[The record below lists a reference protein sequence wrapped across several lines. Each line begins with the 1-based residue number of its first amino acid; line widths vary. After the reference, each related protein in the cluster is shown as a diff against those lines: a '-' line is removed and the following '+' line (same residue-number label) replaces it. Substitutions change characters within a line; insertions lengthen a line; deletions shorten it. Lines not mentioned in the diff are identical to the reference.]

1 MEQAGIGREM
11 NVPDTSEV
19 PGTNLQL
26 DIADDVLY
34 DVFMSRYPL
43 SLPIQ
48 LKKEAEE
55 WAGRQGISLNQ
66 FILWAVAE
74 KLGALRS
81 QVDDPDFPHITYRRG
96 ASRRPHPVLSGTGI
110 RVQAIVT
117 AADKWGL
124 SPLEIADQYGLSET
138 QVREA
143 QAFYTAH
150 RSEIDADIQ
159 SESALEPKGG

>member
-1 MEQAGIGREM
+1 MAY
-11 NVPDTSEV
+11 
-19 PGTNLQL
+19 
-26 DIADDVLY
+26 DI
-34 DVFMSRYPL
+34 FMSRYAL

-55 WAGRQGISLNQ
+55 WAQRQGISLNQ

-81 QVDDPDFPHITYRRG
+81 QVDDPDFPRITYRRG
-96 ASRRPHPVLSGTGI
+96 ASRRPTPVLSGTGI
-110 RVQAIVT
+110 RVQTIVT

>member
-1 MEQAGIGREM
+1 M
-11 NVPDTSEV
+11 
-19 PGTNLQL
+19 
-26 DIADDVLY
+26 LY
-34 DVFMSRYPL
+34 DVGMSRYAL

-48 LKKEAEE
+48 LKKEAEQ
-55 WAGRQGISLNQ
+55 WARQQGISLNQ
-66 FILWAVAE
+66 FILWALAE

-81 QVDDPDFPHITYRRG
+81 QVDDPDFPRITYRPG
-96 ASRRPHPVLSGTGI
+96 AARRPTPVLSGTGI

-117 AADKWGL
+117 ATDQWGL
-124 SPLEIADQYGLSET
+124 SPAEIAGQFGLSES

>member
-1 MEQAGIGREM
+1 
-11 NVPDTSEV
+11 
-19 PGTNLQL
+19 
-26 DIADDVLY
+26 
-34 DVFMSRYPL
+34 MSRYAL

-55 WAGRQGISLNQ
+55 WAKQQGISLNQ

-81 QVDDPDFPHITYRRG
+81 QVDDPDFPRITYRRG
-96 ASRRPHPVLSGTGI
+96 ASRRPTPVLSGTGI

-117 AADKWGL
+117 AADQWGM
-124 SPLEIADQYGLSET
+124 SPTEIAEQYGLSET

-150 RSEIDADIQ
+150 RGEIDADIQ
-159 SESALEPKGG
+159 SEARLEPKGG

>member
-1 MEQAGIGREM
+1 MA
-11 NVPDTSEV
+11 
-19 PGTNLQL
+19 
-26 DIADDVLY
+26 Y
-34 DVFMSRYPL
+34 DVIMSRYAL
-43 SLPIQ
+43 SLPVQ

-55 WAGRQGISLNQ
+55 WAKQQGISLNQ

-81 QVDDPDFPHITYRRG
+81 QVDDPDFPRITYRRG
-96 ASRRPHPVLSGTGI
+96 ATRRPTPVLSGTGI

-124 SPLEIADQYGLSET
+124 SPAEIADQYGLSET

-143 QAFYTAH
+143 QAFYNAH
-150 RSEIDADIQ
+150 RSEIDADFK
-159 SESALEPKGG
+159 SETALEPKGD

>member
-1 MEQAGIGREM
+1 M
-11 NVPDTSEV
+11 
-19 PGTNLQL
+19 
-26 DIADDVLY
+26 LY
-34 DVFMSRYPL
+34 DVFMSRYAL

-55 WAGRQGISLNQ
+55 WATRQGVSLNQ

-81 QVDDPDFPHITYRRG
+81 QVDDPDFPRITYRRG
-96 ASRRPHPVLSGTGI
+96 ASRRPTPVLSGTGI
-110 RVQAIVT
+110 RVQAIIT
-117 AADKWGL
+117 AANQWGL
-124 SPLEIADQYGLSET
+124 SQAEIAEQYGISET

-143 QAFYTAH
+143 QAFYDAH
-150 RSEIDADIQ
+150 RSEIDADLQ

>member
-1 MEQAGIGREM
+1 MAY
-11 NVPDTSEV
+11 
-19 PGTNLQL
+19 
-26 DIADDVLY
+26 DI
-34 DVFMSRYPL
+34 FMSRYAL

-55 WAGRQGISLNQ
+55 WAQRQGISLNQ

-81 QVDDPDFPHITYRRG
+81 QVDDPDFPRITYRRG
-96 ASRRPHPVLSGTGI
+96 ASRRPTPVLSGTGI
-110 RVQAIVT
+110 RVQTIVT

-150 RSEIDADIQ
+150 RSEIEADIQ

>member
-1 MEQAGIGREM
+1 
-11 NVPDTSEV
+11 
-19 PGTNLQL
+19 
-26 DIADDVLY
+26 
-34 DVFMSRYPL
+34 MSRYAL

-55 WAGRQGISLNQ
+55 WAQRQGISLNQ

-81 QVDDPDFPHITYRRG
+81 QVDDPDFPRITYRRG
-96 ASRRPHPVLSGTGI
+96 TARRPTPVLRGTGI
-110 RVQAIVT
+110 RVQTIVT

-124 SPLEIADQYGLSET
+124 SPTEIADQYGLSDT
-138 QVREA
+138 QIREA
-143 QAFYTAH
+143 QAFYAAH

-159 SESALEPKGG
+159 SESNLEQKVG

>member
-1 MEQAGIGREM
+1 M
-11 NVPDTSEV
+11 
-19 PGTNLQL
+19 
-26 DIADDVLY
+26 LY
-34 DVFMSRYPL
+34 DIFMPRYAL

-48 LKKEAEE
+48 LKKEAEQ
-55 WAGRQGISLNQ
+55 WAQRQGISLNQ

-96 ASRRPHPVLSGTGI
+96 TSRRPSPILSGTGI

-117 AADKWGL
+117 AADTWGL
-124 SPLEIADQYGLSET
+124 SPVEIADQFGLSET

-143 QAFYTAH
+143 QAFYVAH

-159 SESALEPKGG
+159 SETTLEPKGG

>member
-1 MEQAGIGREM
+1 MAY
-11 NVPDTSEV
+11 
-19 PGTNLQL
+19 
-26 DIADDVLY
+26 DI
-34 DVFMSRYPL
+34 FMSRYAL

-55 WAGRQGISLNQ
+55 WAQRQGNSLNQ

-81 QVDDPDFPHITYRRG
+81 QVDDPDFPRITYRRG
-96 ASRRPHPVLSGTGI
+96 ASRRPTPVLSGTGI
-110 RVQAIVT
+110 RVQTIVT

-150 RSEIDADIQ
+150 RSEIEADIQ

>member
-1 MEQAGIGREM
+1 
-11 NVPDTSEV
+11 
-19 PGTNLQL
+19 
-26 DIADDVLY
+26 
-34 DVFMSRYPL
+34 MSRYAR

-55 WAGRQGISLNQ
+55 WAKQQGISLNQ

-96 ASRRPHPVLSGTGI
+96 ASRRPTPALSGTGI
-110 RVQAIVT
+110 RLQAIIT
-117 AADKWGL
+117 AADKRNL
-124 SPLEIADQYGLSET
+124 SAPEIADQYDLSET

-143 QAFYTAH
+143 QAFYTTH
-150 RSEIDADIQ
+150 RGEIDADIQ
-159 SESALEPKGG
+159 SEAKLEPQGG